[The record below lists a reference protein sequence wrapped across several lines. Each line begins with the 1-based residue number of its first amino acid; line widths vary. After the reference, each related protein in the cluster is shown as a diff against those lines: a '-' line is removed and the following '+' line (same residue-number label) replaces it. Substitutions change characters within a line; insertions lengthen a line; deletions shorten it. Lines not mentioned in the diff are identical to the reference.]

1 MREIADSRDWIEVV
15 KEQVSKTALGEVQI
29 VIHDSQVLRIERT
42 EKLLLAQSKEPTRRL
57 EVKKTSGVELS

>member
-1 MREIADSRDWIEVV
+1 MRENADSRDWVEVV
-15 KEQVSKTALGEVQI
+15 KEQVSKTAFGEVQI

-57 EVKKTSGVELS
+57 EVKKTSGVELT

>member
-1 MREIADSRDWIEVV
+1 MRENTDSRDWIEVV
-15 KEQVSKTALGEVQI
+15 KEQVNKTAFGEVQI

-42 EKLLLAQSKEPTRRL
+42 EKLLLAQGKEPTRRL